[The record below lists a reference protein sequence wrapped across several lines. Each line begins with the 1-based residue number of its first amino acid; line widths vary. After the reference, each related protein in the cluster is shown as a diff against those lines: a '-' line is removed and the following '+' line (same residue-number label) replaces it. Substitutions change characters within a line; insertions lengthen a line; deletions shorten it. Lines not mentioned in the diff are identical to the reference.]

1 MTKPITGK
9 HTPKHTPQHNRG
21 HNQNPLVECGRCR
34 NKHHL
39 NQRLVIDDTTLCPRC
54 GARPWFRAE
63 EQPDLF

>member
-9 HTPKHTPQHNRG
+9 HTPKPTPG

-39 NQRLVIDDTTLCPRC
+39 HQRLVIDAATLCPRC
-54 GARPWFRAE
+54 GAKPWIRAE
-63 EQPDLF
+63 DQRDLF